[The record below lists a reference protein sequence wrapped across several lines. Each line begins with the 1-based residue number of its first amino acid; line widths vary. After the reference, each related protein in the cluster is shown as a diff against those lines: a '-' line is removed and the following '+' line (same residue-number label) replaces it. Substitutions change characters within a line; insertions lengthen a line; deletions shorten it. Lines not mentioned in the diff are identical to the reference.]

1 MEAPAISSESINR
14 LRQFTRA
21 RQPIERCELCSAA
34 LAPKHRHLFEN
45 SNGRL
50 ACACDACALL
60 FQSATQARYR
70 LIPRDP
76 RPIPDFRMSDAQ
88 WESLALP
95 INLAF
100 ILRNSRENKVIAMY
114 PSPAGATESLIPLS
128 TWSDLARE
136 NPALGSME
144 PDIEA
149 LVINRVGDARDYFI
163 APIDACY
170 ELAGLIRTHWR
181 GFSGGET
188 VWEEI
193 ARFFEGLREQAGDES
208 AHPVHSIEEGVHA

>member
-21 RQPIERCELCSAA
+21 PQRIERCELCSAP
-34 LAPKHRHLFEN
+34 LAPKHRHLLEN
-45 SNGRL
+45 SNGQL
-50 ACACDACALL
+50 TCACDACALL
-60 FQSATQARYR
+60 FESTSHGRYR

-76 RPIPDFRMSDAQ
+76 RAIPDFRMSDPQ

-100 ILRNSRENKVIAMY
+100 ILRNSRANKVIAMY

-136 NPALGSME
+136 NPALDSME

-163 APIDACY
+163 APIDACF

-193 ARFFEGLREQAGDES
+193 ANFFEGLRDQARCENTR
-208 AHPVHSIEEGVHA
+208 PNHSIEEDAHA